1 MRALIKVL
9 TLSTLLLP
17 FAIPAAET
25 PPATAPAPPVP
36 APASSTNAPGAD
48 DRAVAYREFRAAFDA
63 ADYQTALPLASRVV
77 EITQSEFG
85 AEAPEMGNALSNLAT
100 TYYRMKEYGMALDN
114 YRAALTVLDL
124 TGDATDPRLVR
135 PLQGMG
141 TTLLAMDRQ
150 AEALAP
156 LKRAVDIVRNRDG
169 LHNAGQL
176 PVLRSLIA
184 AYVATNRLEDAG
196 REQEY
201 AVTVAETA
209 FGKNDLR
216 MLPVLDEQ
224 ARWYEATGRYTAAR
238 IVHTRAVQLADAAK
252 PNGVE
257 AIPGLRGIAR
267 CFRLAFIHGEADE
280 SIATATGELPATMGS
295 TAVARALTLPS
306 TEGERAL
313 RIALA
318 RLGSSPERAAT
329 RGAVLVDLGDWYFTA
344 DKSARAMETWREAW
358 RELATGGDTS
368 LLDQPVAVVYLPP
381 AIATSRRMRET
392 DDYMAQTVQ
401 LRMVIAAD
409 GNVREA
415 TVANPVPAQE
425 SAERSVMA
433 AARRASW
440 RPAFR
445 NGQPITVSDYLF
457 SEEIYVRRPKTGD

>member
-1 MRALIKVL
+1 MRALTKAL
-9 TLSTLLLP
+9 ALASFLLP
-17 FAIPAAET
+17 LAIPAAET
-25 PPATAPAPPVP
+25 A
-36 APASSTNAPGAD
+36 GLD
-48 DRAVAYREFRAAFDA
+48 DRAAAYREFRTAFDA
-63 ADYQTALPLASRVV
+63 ADYKIALPLASRVV
-77 EITQSEFG
+77 EITRSEFG

-100 TYYRMKEYGMALDN
+100 TYYRMKEYGLALDT
-114 YRAALTVLDL
+114 YRSALTVLDL

-150 AEALAP
+150 LEALAP

-169 LHNAGQL
+169 LHNASQL

-184 AYVATNRLEDAG
+184 AYVATDRFEDAG

-201 AVTVAETA
+201 AVTVAEAA
-209 FGKNDLR
+209 FGKEDLR

-224 ARWYEATGRYTAAR
+224 ARWFERTGRYTAAR
-238 IVHTRAVQLADAAK
+238 IVHARAVQLADAAK

-257 AIPGLRGIAR
+257 AVPGLRGIAR
-267 CFRLAFIHGEADE
+267 CFRLGFIYGEANE
-280 SIATATGELPATMGS
+280 SIATAAGELQGMGS
-295 TAVARALTLPS
+295 PAVAHALTLPT

-313 RIALA
+313 RVALA
-318 RLGSSPERAAT
+318 RLGSAPERAGT

-344 DKSARAMETWREAW
+344 DKATRAMETWREAW
-358 RELATGGDTS
+358 RELSTAGDTR

-381 AIATSRRMRET
+381 AIATSRRMRES
-392 DDYMAQTVQ
+392 DDYTSETVRV
-401 LRMVIAAD
+401 RMVIAAD
-409 GNVREA
+409 GDVREA
-415 TVANPVPAQE
+415 TVANPVSEHE

-433 AARRASW
+433 AARRANW

-457 SEEIYVRRPKTGD
+457 SEEIFVKRPKNSD

>member
-1 MRALIKVL
+1 MRALTKAL
-9 TLSTLLLP
+9 ALSSLLLP
-17 FAIPAAET
+17 LAIPAAET
-25 PPATAPAPPVP
+25 PPATPPAIVP
-36 APASSTNAPGAD
+36 APVSPASTATTD
-48 DRAVAYREFRAAFDA
+48 DRAAAYKEFRTAFDA
-63 ADYQTALPLASRVV
+63 ADYKTALPLASRVV

-114 YRAALTVLDL
+114 YRTALTVLDL

-141 TTLLAMDRQ
+141 TTLLAMGRQ
-150 AEALAP
+150 LEAVAP

-176 PVLRSLIA
+176 PVLKSLIGAYA
-184 AYVATNRLEDAG
+184 ATDRFEDAG

-209 FGKNDLR
+209 FGRDDLR
-216 MLPVLDEQ
+216 MLPVLDQQ
-224 ARWYEATGRYTAAR
+224 ARWYEMTGRFTAAR
-238 IVHTRAVQLADAAK
+238 VVHTRAVQLADAAK
-252 PNGVE
+252 PGGLE
-257 AIPGLRGIAR
+257 AVPGLRGIAR
-267 CFRLAFIHGEADE
+267 CFRLGFIHGEADE
-280 SIATATGELPATMGS
+280 SIATATSELPATMGS

-313 RIALA
+313 RIALT
-318 RLGSSPERAAT
+318 RLGSAPERAAM
-329 RGAVLVDLGDWYFTA
+329 RGAVLVDLGDWYSTA
-344 DKSARAMETWREAW
+344 DKSTRAMDTWREAW
-358 RELATGGDTS
+358 RELSTAGDTS

-392 DDYMAQTVQ
+392 EDYAAEIVQ
-401 LRMVIAAD
+401 VRMVIAAD
-409 GNVREA
+409 GDVREA
-415 TVANPVPAQE
+415 TVANPVPDHE

-433 AARRASW
+433 AARRANW

-445 NGQPITVSDYLF
+445 NGQPVTVSDYLF
-457 SEEIYVRRPKTGD
+457 SEEIFVKRPKNGD